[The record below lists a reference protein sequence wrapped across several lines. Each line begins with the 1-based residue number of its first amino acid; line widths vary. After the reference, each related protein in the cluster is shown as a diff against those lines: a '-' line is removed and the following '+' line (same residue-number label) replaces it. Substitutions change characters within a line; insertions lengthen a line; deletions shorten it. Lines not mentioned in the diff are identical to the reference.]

1 MITIRTGSYTQT
13 EKENLSEL
21 FSCLADWVCVY
32 CDATTRDRSDLSCD
46 ACHYKHIIYDMR
58 HVDCPKKNDNSVT

>member
-21 FSCLADWVCVY
+21 FSNLSDWVCLY
-32 CDATTRDRSDLSCD
+32 CDNITRDECCLDDTNCIF
-46 ACHYKHIIYDMR
+46 KHIIYDMR